1 MSCSLNIC
9 QHSGQ
14 CVLDNSSIANFT
26 CLCTNCFT
34 GSFCEMEKYS
44 GNLWYMGISIDK
56 RFKNYQLIEAIVGIV
71 LAIVPF
77 FSNLLSLQTF
87 LCSEKI
93 RITNLGVYLILL
105 SFSCLIVSIIRGIVV
120 FVTVSI
126 GAANLGSTYKLFQC
140 AVMRL
145 FASSL
150 IFCVF

>member
-1 MSCSLNIC
+1 
-9 QHSGQ
+9 
-14 CVLDNSSIANFT
+14 
-26 CLCTNCFT
+26 
-34 GSFCEMEKYS
+34 MEKYS